1 MCLVFGLNFI
11 IKRCTD
17 DSSSSKHAS
26 QTDKRTD
33 VKEEIQ
39 IKLEEDLLIIKN
51 LTTKGTLTDAEY
63 NKSRAVIIKDFTDS
77 LLSANALTV

>member
-1 MCLVFGLNFI
+1 
-11 IKRCTD
+11 
-17 DSSSSKHAS
+17 
-26 QTDKRTD
+26 
-33 VKEEIQ
+33 VKKEIQ

-77 LLSANALTV
+77 LLSANASLTV